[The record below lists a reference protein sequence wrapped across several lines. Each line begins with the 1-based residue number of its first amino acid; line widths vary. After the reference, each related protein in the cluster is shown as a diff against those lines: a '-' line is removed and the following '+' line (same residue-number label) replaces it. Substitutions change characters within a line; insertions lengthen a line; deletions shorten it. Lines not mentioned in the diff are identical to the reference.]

1 MTGAAPV
8 NERASAQRQFYSPK
22 TCRQRREKSSERD
35 FLARY
40 SLRSHEGTTAVVRGA
55 VPLTHTLGHTR
66 SVPYTHTPTGTRT
79 HRTVRWKSARRA
91 PAHAV
96 GLMKAWLGARW
107 FAQNLNGGAVASPRR
122 TRQGVQAQVPKWTE
136 HRASLALVPSSMHVT
151 SRPCPCTGHHSC
163 SVAGTAPASNGE
175 RLTAFAQS
183 DSCGRGD
190 TQTLPVITT
199 LPQLEDAGGGP
210 RCASVRVSGGGSSSS
225 AHSEAMLSHRPTNWP
240 HTQGLHFTCSSNSMP
255 CPSGRM
261 RRH

>member
-1 MTGAAPV
+1 MRYCTEV
-8 NERASAQRQFYSPK
+8 
-22 TCRQRREKSSERD
+22 
-35 FLARY
+35 ARG
-40 SLRSHEGTTAVVRGA
+40 HTTAVVRGA
-55 VPLTHTLGHTR
+55 VPLPHTR
-66 SVPYTHTPTGTRT
+66 AYTHTHTHTHTHTRRTRT
-79 HRTVRWKSARRA
+79 HERCAGRVRAGG

-96 GLMKAWLGARW
+96 GLMKAWLGFGTLVRATY
-107 FAQNLNGGAVASPRR
+107 GGAVASPRR
-122 TRQGVQAQVPKWTE
+122 TRQGGQAQVPKWTE
-136 HRASLALVPSSMHVT
+136 HRASLALAPRSMHAR

-163 SVAGTAPASNGE
+163 SVAGTAPASTGE
-175 RLTAFAQS
+175 RLAAFAQS

-261 RRH
+261 RRHYLGDATVARMSVDGGANGTRCESKQPSCSLYN